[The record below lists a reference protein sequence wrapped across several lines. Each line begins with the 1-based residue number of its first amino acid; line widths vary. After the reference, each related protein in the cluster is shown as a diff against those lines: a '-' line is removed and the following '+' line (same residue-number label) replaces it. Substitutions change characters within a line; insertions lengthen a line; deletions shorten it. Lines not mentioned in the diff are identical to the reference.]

1 MLQSK
6 EEDLAKKVKF
16 LKKNNTKEIATLKNM
31 MDRRKEHRALT
42 IYNLANSKFQNAL
55 IIARQLLFTSQKIWK
70 EFDDEFI
77 EEFEETFFFR
87 TSKNK

>member
-1 MLQSK
+1 MLQQR
-6 EEDLAKKVKF
+6 EDDLAKKAKVI
-16 LKKNNTKEIATLKNM
+16 KKNNTKEINTLKNM

-70 EFDDEFI
+70 EFNDDFT
-77 EEFEETFFFR
+77 EEF
-87 TSKNK
+87 